1 MDKYSA
7 SGDKIYCYPK
17 TNILKNKLNIKDA
30 DILSE
35 AERDFSELAIS
46 QIEYAAPLMI

>member
-7 SGDKIYCYPK
+7 SGDEIYCYPK
-17 TNILKNKLNIKDA
+17 TNILKNKLNIKDV

-46 QIEYAAPLMI
+46 QIEYADPP